1 MVQKIHFMLSHYLF
15 IRDLFL
21 SLPELLSFHVFFFT
35 FLYLHSIFFEQLV
48 LFRPIVMGKLLSWN
62 RLQSGLVPLNY
73 LRQVKVN
80 LLRRKI
86 VFTWWAAD
94 APSRNLFFFNTFPL
108 QPKQLCVKTC
118 HTGFNKNYHYF
129 GDGNV
134 ETTFSKSSINN

>member
-48 LFRPIVMGKLLSWN
+48 LFRPIVMGKLLSRN

-86 VFTWWAAD
+86 VFIWWAAD
-94 APSRNLFFFNTFPL
+94 APSRNIFFFLLL
-108 QPKQLCVKTC
+108 QHISFAAKTIMC
-118 HTGFNKNYHYF
+118 KNVSHRVQQELSLF
-129 GDGNV
+129 WRW
-134 ETTFSKSSINN
+134 ECRNNLF

>member
-21 SLPELLSFHVFFFT
+21 SLPELLSFHVFFSPIF
-35 FLYLHSIFFEQLV
+35 IFFEQLF
-48 LFRPIVMGKLLSWN
+48 LFVWCKLLSWN
-62 RLQSGLVPLNY
+62 SLQSGLVPLNY

>member
-1 MVQKIHFMLSHYLF
+1 MVQKIHFMLTHYLF

-21 SLPELLSFHVFFFT
+21 SLPQLLSFHLFFFT
-35 FLYLHSIFFEQLV
+35 FLYLHFIFFEQLV
-48 LFRPIVMGKLLSWN
+48 LFVWCKLLSRN

-94 APSRNLFFFNTFPL
+94 APSRNLFFFLLLRHISFAA
-108 QPKQLCVKTC
+108 KTIMC
-118 HTGFNKNYHYF
+118 KNVSHRVQQELSLF
-129 GDGNV
+129 WRW
-134 ETTFSKSSINN
+134 ECRNNLF